1 MTQDEAP
8 LRNGPVVPA
17 VARENIRSVRAIEQE
32 FRRRQR
38 LAGVLSDWVAA
49 FAGSV
54 AFFLI
59 NAIWFAGW
67 ILVNSGML
75 PRIRPF
81 DPYPF
86 TFLTLV
92 VSLEAIFLSI
102 FVLASENRAAQQ
114 AERRAQLDLQVNL
127 LAEQES
133 TAALQML
140 RALCDHLGVKHG
152 TQPGE
157 EELAKTTAPESLMR
171 EMEAEEHGEPTLTP
185 R

>member
-1 MTQDEAP
+1 MANDEGVGT
-8 LRNGPVVPA
+8 NGVMVPA
-17 VARENIRSVRAIEQE
+17 VVKENIQTVRSIDEE
-32 FRRRQR
+32 FRRRQT
-38 LAGVLSDWVAA
+38 LGSVLSDGVAR
-49 FAGSV
+49 FAGSF
-54 AFFLI
+54 AFFAM
-59 NAIWFAGW
+59 NALWFAGW
-67 ILVNSGML
+67 IVVNAGLVPGVRS
-75 PRIRPF
+75 F

-140 RALCDHLGVKHG
+140 RALCDHLGVNHG
-152 TQPGE
+152 SPPGE
-157 EELAKTTAPESLMR
+157 EELAEKTAPESLMA
-171 EMEAEEHGEPTLTP
+171 EMDAEGKAERTLSPT
-185 R
+185 

>member
-1 MTQDEAP
+1 
-8 LRNGPVVPA
+8 VVNAGLVPG
-17 VARENIRSVRAIEQE
+17 VRS
-32 FRRRQR
+32 
-38 LAGVLSDWVAA
+38 
-49 FAGSV
+49 
-54 AFFLI
+54 
-59 NAIWFAGW
+59 
-67 ILVNSGML
+67 
-75 PRIRPF
+75 F

-140 RALCDHLGVKHG
+140 RALCDHLGVNHG
-152 TQPGE
+152 SPPGE
-157 EELAKTTAPESLMR
+157 EELAEKTAPESLMA
-171 EMEAEEHGEPTLTP
+171 EMDAEGKAERTLSPT
-185 R
+185 